1 VKLIAKL
8 WIVGNAWD
16 FFGFLTGITY
26 HLGDYVMANPPMK
39 DIKPIQGFFI
49 SLISPLFTLAIV
61 LTSAYLLLY
70 SESPRGRAKAKGVL
84 ARLIYALVIVSL
96 SPLVIELLMTLSSTI
111 TGLILDSTDVEF
123 AGRII

>member
-1 VKLIAKL
+1 
-8 WIVGNAWD
+8 
-16 FFGFLTGITY
+16 
-26 HLGDYVMANPPMK
+26 MANPPMK

-84 ARLIYALVIVSL
+84 ASL
-96 SPLVIELLMTLSSTI
+96 YMHLS
-111 TGLILDSTDVEF
+111 
-123 AGRII
+123 